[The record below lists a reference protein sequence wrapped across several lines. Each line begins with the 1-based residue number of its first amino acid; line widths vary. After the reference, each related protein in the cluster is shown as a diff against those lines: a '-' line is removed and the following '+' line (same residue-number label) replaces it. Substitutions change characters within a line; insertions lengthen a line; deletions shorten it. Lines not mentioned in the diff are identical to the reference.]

1 MMIFNVLNAA
11 TWGDMAKK
19 KEKGFFDFEFI
30 TWMAWTWQT
39 AAFFIFIALCLTAMV
54 IWEKKS
60 PGGGPRKGI
69 LGLDTTRGDR
79 LFISLLGSAF
89 IIAFIILAFVPSVV
103 FTDVYQS
110 HLATL
115 IFVNIVVA
123 AGLNIVKGYCG
134 QVTVGHVGLFA
145 VGSYTA
151 GTLFLY
157 LGLGFWAT
165 LPIAIIVTAFFGV
178 AMGIPSFRLEGPY
191 LALAT
196 LGGGEAIRLFI
207 ENGNFFRSTFGISD
221 IPTPSLMGYNF
232 DSPDRY
238 YFISMTIMIIAVY
251 FSFSILRSG
260 VGRAFMS
267 IREDPICAA
276 AAGINV
282 KKYKILAFI
291 LSAMFAGAA
300 GAVYAHMPPGYIHP
314 NNYTV
319 IEMVTFLA
327 MVVLGGLGHIWG
339 GIIGAIVITIVY
351 DLTRPLYK
359 YQLLIFGLTIVLTIL
374 FMPKGLGGF
383 IDRYFLEKRFK
394 KKTGTEKTT

>member
-1 MMIFNVLNAA
+1 M
-11 TWGDMAKK
+11 
-19 KEKGFFDFEFI
+19 EKFKILIRNYPFI
-30 TWMAWTWQT
+30 
-39 AAFFIFIALCLTAMV
+39 
-54 IWEKKS
+54 
-60 PGGGPRKGI
+60 
-69 LGLDTTRGDR
+69 
-79 LFISLLGSAF
+79 AF
-89 IIAFIILAFVPSVV
+89 IIAFCILALVPSVI

-157 LGLGFWAT
+157 LGLGFWIT
-165 LPIAIIVTAFFGV
+165 LPIAIVVTAFFGV

-221 IPTPSLMGYNF
+221 IPTPSLMGFNF

-260 VGRAFMS
+260 IGRAFMS

-282 KKYKILAFI
+282 KKYKILAFFFI
-291 LSAMFAGAA
+291 AMFAGAA
-300 GAVYAHMPPGYIHP
+300 VAVYAHMPPGYIHP

-339 GIIGAIVITIVY
+339 GIIGAVIITIVY

-374 FMPKGLGGF
+374 FMPKGIGGF

-394 KKTGTEKTT
+394 KKTGTEKT

>member
-1 MMIFNVLNAA
+1 M
-11 TWGDMAKK
+11 
-19 KEKGFFDFEFI
+19 EKFKILIRNYPFI
-30 TWMAWTWQT
+30 
-39 AAFFIFIALCLTAMV
+39 
-54 IWEKKS
+54 
-60 PGGGPRKGI
+60 
-69 LGLDTTRGDR
+69 
-79 LFISLLGSAF
+79 AF
-89 IIAFIILAFVPSVV
+89 IIAFCILALVPSVI

-157 LGLGFWAT
+157 MGLGFWVT
-165 LPIAIIVTAFFGV
+165 LPIAIVVTAFFGV

-196 LGGGEAIRLFI
+196 LGGGEAIWVFI
-207 ENGNFFRSTFGISD
+207 ENGNFCSSTFGISD
-221 IPTPSLMGYNF
+221 SPTASLMGFNF

-260 VGRAFMS
+260 IGRAFMS

-339 GIIGAIVITIVY
+339 GIIGAIIITIVY

-374 FMPKGLGGF
+374 FMPKGIGGF

-394 KKTGTEKTT
+394 KKTGTEKT